1 MASTPDNPATSPHS
15 YNINNIFCDHVL
27 SPAQASKYLL
37 LRENAKS
44 LAQLVLD
51 LTPRSR
57 EQSLA
62 LTKIEEAMMWANAA
76 IARNEPDVVTLE
88 QMIS

>member
-1 MASTPDNPATSPHS
+1 MASTHDNPATPPHP
-15 YNINNIFCDHVL
+15 YNINNIFCYHTP
-27 SPAQASKYLL
+27 SPDQVSKDFS

-62 LTKIEEAMMWANAA
+62 LTKIEEATMWATAA
-76 IARNEPDVVTLE
+76 VARNEPDVVTLE